1 MNTEEWIEVPEPEK
15 LLSLTK
21 TEKFDKAV
29 LDAKEKELRSLIKMM
44 SLEKQTLMGRK
55 QFPLDGFSQKKS

>member
-44 SLEKQTLMGRK
+44 SLEK
-55 QFPLDGFSQKKS
+55 